1 MRCVLELIRR
11 APRTGWPRFRAW
23 VLSASSARTAAA
35 GLAVQRRC
43 NGYAV
48 PAGWVIPCVVLV
60 AAAQG
65 CANVREF
72 AS

>member
-1 MRCVLELIRR
+1 MRCVLELIWREPTCR
-11 APRTGWPRFRAW
+11 AGPDSG
-23 VLSASSARTAAA
+23 LSASSARSAAA

-48 PAGWVIPCVVLV
+48 AAGWVIPRVVLV